1 MTMMMMSLHF
11 VWCRIPLQRHTV
23 LRDSRTVHAIMKAK
37 YNRAAGKGYSS
48 SKSVLG
54 DIDTPV
60 PVLLNYVDVSDS
72 INQLSSV

>member
-1 MTMMMMSLHF
+1 MTMMMSLHF

-37 YNRAAGKGYSS
+37 YNRAAGKRYSEP
-48 SKSVLG
+48 VLG
-54 DIDTPV
+54 DIHKPV

-72 INQLSSV
+72 MYINALTSV

>member
-1 MTMMMMSLHF
+1 MTMMMSLHF

-48 SKSVLG
+48 SKPVLS
-54 DIDTPV
+54 DTPAS
-60 PVLLNYVDVSDS
+60 VLLNYVEVSDS
-72 INQLSSV
+72 NVLTSVYNRV